1 MGPTLRSRDHR
12 AGDIV
17 RWTDPISARGGVSGS
32 ATLKSVRS
40 FEEVAGFIRQNE
52 VGRRACIETPF
63 GRRLMFY
70 ADLTATGRYLHFVER
85 WVERIRPFYA
95 NTHTAVSSTGRIT
108 TALREKAREVVARAV
123 RAGDDDVVLFTGA
136 GATSAVNKLVGL
148 LGLRI
153 DEPLE
158 RAYALSSYVPADE
171 RPVVLLGPYEHHSN
185 ELPWVESVADV
196 VEIGLDPSG
205 RIDLEDL
212 QRKLFVHAGR
222 PLKIGAF
229 SAASNVTG
237 VLSDVGAIARILHRG
252 GAYAVFDYA
261 AAGPYVPIDMHPADP
276 EARIDALFLS
286 THKFVGGPQASGL
299 LVVNRVLFRTRRP
312 ERPGGGTV
320 DYVAGSG
327 RESIDYVDK
336 LDERE
341 EGGTPAIIGDVRAGT
356 AFIVRDMIGPERIR
370 EHEVL
375 LARRALERLAK
386 HPRIRLL
393 GPHDLERLAILS
405 FNIEDLHHDLVSALL
420 DHLFGIQNRA
430 GCSCAGPYG
439 HRLLGIEPA
448 TSQRFRA
455 LIRRGVGGIKPGWV
469 RVTIPF
475 YANEHDVEFLLSAI
489 EFVADHGWAFV
500 PRYRLGWRDGVWRHI
515 ERPAPDIEPI
525 ELTVEALE
533 EAAQSF
539 AAGDHEAPMSDLQ
552 VLGERA
558 RYMQEARELA
568 RRLEARWSREPPV
581 WNTPSGDPEI
591 DALRW
596 FDYVHGY
603 DLPEPAPSV
612 SADEV
617 AQ

>member
-1 MGPTLRSRDHR
+1 M
-12 AGDIV
+12 
-17 RWTDPISARGGVSGS
+17 
-32 ATLKSVRS
+32 RS
-40 FEEVAGFIRQNE
+40 FEDVAAFIRQHE
-52 VGRRACIETPF
+52 VGRRACVETPF

-123 RAGDDDVVLFTGA
+123 KAGEDDIVLFTGA
-136 GATSAVNKLVGL
+136 GATAAVNKLVGL

-153 DEPLE
+153 AEPLE
-158 RAYALSSYVPADE
+158 RAYGLSAHIPAAE
-171 RPVVLLGPYEHHSN
+171 RPLVLIGPYEHHSN
-185 ELPWVESVADV
+185 ELPWVESVAEV
-196 VEIGLDPSG
+196 VEVDLDAAG
-205 RIDLEDL
+205 RIDLQDL
-212 QRKLFVHAGR
+212 ERKLALHADR
-222 PLKIGAF
+222 PLKVGSF

-237 VLSDVGAIARILHRG
+237 VLSDVAAIARVLHRG

-276 EARIDALFLS
+276 EAAIDALFLS

-299 LVVNRVLFRTRRP
+299 LVANRALFRNARP

-320 DYVAGSG
+320 HYVSGSG
-327 RESIDYVDK
+327 RDSIDYVTR

-356 AFIVRDMIGPERIR
+356 AFLVREMIGPERIR

-375 LARRALERLAK
+375 LARRALERLRK
-386 HPRIRLL
+386 HPRIHLL

-439 HRLLGIEPA
+439 HRLLGIDRA
-448 TSQRFRA
+448 TSERFRA
-455 LIRRGVGGIKPGWV
+455 LIRRGIDGIKPGWV

-489 EFVADHGWAFV
+489 EFVADHGRAFV
-500 PRYRLGWRDGVWRHI
+500 PRYRLSWRDGVWRHV

-539 AAGDHEAPMSDLQ
+539 ATGDHEAPMSELQ

-558 RYMQEARELA
+558 RYFEEARDMA
-568 RRLEARWSREPPV
+568 RALEDRWRHESPE
-581 WNTPSGDPEI
+581 WNPGSGEAQVDE
-591 DALRW
+591 LRW
-596 FDYVHGY
+596 FDYVHGHGMPLAPATPL
-603 DLPEPAPSV
+603 DPAREPTPEMGQ
-612 SADEV
+612 V

>member
-1 MGPTLRSRDHR
+1 M
-12 AGDIV
+12 
-17 RWTDPISARGGVSGS
+17 
-32 ATLKSVRS
+32 KS
-40 FEEVAGFIRQNE
+40 FEEVAAFIRQNE
-52 VGRRACIETPF
+52 VGRRACVETPF

-123 RAGDDDVVLFTGA
+123 KADDDDVVLFTGA
-136 GATSAVNKLVGL
+136 GATAAVNKLVGL

-158 RAYALSSYVPADE
+158 RQYGLSAHVPAAE
-171 RPVVLLGPYEHHSN
+171 RPVIFIGPYEHHSN
-185 ELPWVESVADV
+185 ELPWIESIAEV
-196 VEIGLDPSG
+196 VEIDLDGAG
-205 RIDLEDL
+205 RIDLQDL
-212 QRKLFVHAGR
+212 QRKQLLYAER
-222 PLKIGAF
+222 PLKVGSF

-237 VLSDVGAIARILHRG
+237 VISDVAAIARVLHRG
-252 GAYAVFDYA
+252 GALAVFDYA

-276 EARIDALFLS
+276 ETSIDALFLS

-299 LVVNRVLFRTRRP
+299 LVANRMLFRNRRP

-320 DYVAGSG
+320 HYVAGSG
-327 RESIDYVDK
+327 RDAIDYVTR

-341 EGGTPAIIGDVRAGT
+341 EGGTPNIIGDVRAGT
-356 AFIVRDMIGPERIR
+356 AFLVREMIGPERIL

-375 LARRALERLAK
+375 LARRALERLGK
-386 HPRIRLL
+386 HPRIHLL

-405 FNIEDLHHDLVSALL
+405 FNVEDLHHDLVSALL

-439 HRLLGIEPA
+439 HRLLGIDRA
-448 TSQRFRA
+448 TSECFRA
-455 LIRRGVGGIKPGWV
+455 LIRRGIEGIKPGWV

-475 YANEHDVEFLLSAI
+475 YANERDVEFLLAAI
-489 EFVADHGWAFV
+489 EFVADHGRAFV
-500 PRYRLGWRDGVWRHI
+500 PRYRLSWRDGVWRHV

-539 AAGDHEAPMSDLQ
+539 ANGDHEAPMSELQ

-558 RYMQEARELA
+558 RYFEEARDKA
-568 RRLEARWSREPPV
+568 RHLEARWRREPPT
-581 WNTPSGDPEI
+581 WNPGSGEAQVDE
-591 DALRW
+591 LRW
-596 FDYVHGY
+596 FDYVHGH
-603 DLPEPAPSV
+603 DMPVGPGGHSCQD
-612 SADEV
+612 ADVDEL
-617 AQ
+617 AAK

>member
-1 MGPTLRSRDHR
+1 M
-12 AGDIV
+12 
-17 RWTDPISARGGVSGS
+17 
-32 ATLKSVRS
+32 RS
-40 FEEVAGFIRQNE
+40 FEDIAGFIRQNE
-52 VGRRACIETPF
+52 VGRRACVETPF

-123 RAGDDDVVLFTGA
+123 RAGPDDVVLFTGA

-153 DEPLE
+153 DEPLD
-158 RAYALSSYVPADE
+158 RSYRLSARIPAAE
-171 RPVVLLGPYEHHSN
+171 RPVVFLGPYEHHSN
-185 ELPWVESVADV
+185 ELPWVESIAEV
-196 VEIGLDPSG
+196 VEIDLDAAG
-205 RIDLEDL
+205 RIDLRDL
-212 QRKLFVHAGR
+212 ERKLAAHADR
-222 PLKIGAF
+222 PLKLGSF

-237 VLSDVGAIARILHRG
+237 VLSDVAAIARALHRG

-299 LVVNRVLFRTRRP
+299 LVAHRALFRTRRP

-320 DYVAGSG
+320 DYVSGSG
-327 RESIDYVDK
+327 RDAIDYVER

-356 AFIVRDMIGPERIR
+356 AFLVREMIGAQRIR

-375 LARRALERLAK
+375 LARRALERLRK
-386 HPRIRLL
+386 HPRIELL

-439 HRLLGIEPA
+439 HRLLGIDRA
-448 TSQRFRA
+448 TSERFRG
-455 LIRRGVGGIKPGWV
+455 LIRRGVEGIKPGWV

-475 YANEHDVEFLLSAI
+475 YANEDDVEFLLSAI
-489 EFVADHGWAFV
+489 EFVADHGRAFV
-500 PRYRLGWRDGVWRHI
+500 PRYRLSWSDGVWRHV

-558 RYMQEARELA
+558 RYFEEAREMA
-568 RRLEARWSREPPV
+568 RHLEARWHREPPE
-581 WNTPSGDPEI
+581 WNPSTGDAVV

-596 FDYVHGY
+596 FDYVHGH
-603 DLPEPAPSV
+603 DMPVAEAEPDPMARGGVVAGPERDES
-612 SADEV
+612 EV

>member
-1 MGPTLRSRDHR
+1 M
-12 AGDIV
+12 
-17 RWTDPISARGGVSGS
+17 
-32 ATLKSVRS
+32 KS
-40 FEEVAGFIRQNE
+40 FEEVAAFIRQNE
-52 VGRRACIETPF
+52 VGRRACVETPF

-108 TALREKAREVVARAV
+108 TALREKAREVVKRAV
-123 RAGDDDVVLFTGA
+123 GAGEDDVVLFTGA
-136 GATSAVNKLVGL
+136 GATAAVNKLVGL

-158 RAYALSSYVPADE
+158 RTYGLSQHIPSHE
-171 RPVVLLGPYEHHSN
+171 RPVVFLGPYEHHSN
-185 ELPWVESVADV
+185 ELPWVESIAEV
-196 VEIGLDPSG
+196 VEIELDAAG
-205 RIDLEDL
+205 RIDVEDL
-212 QRKLFVHAGR
+212 RRKLAAHAER
-222 PLKIGAF
+222 PLKVGSF

-237 VLSDVGAIARILHRG
+237 VLSDVAAIARVLHRG
-252 GAYAVFDYA
+252 GAFAVFDYA

-276 EARIDALFLS
+276 EARIDGLFLS

-299 LVVNRVLFRTRRP
+299 LVANRALFRGQRP

-320 DYVAGSG
+320 HYVAGSG
-327 RESIDYVDK
+327 RDAIDYVQR

-341 EGGTPAIIGDVRAGT
+341 EAGTPAIIGDVRAGT
-356 AFIVRDMIGPERIR
+356 AFLVREMIGAHRIR

-375 LARRALERLAK
+375 LARRALERLHK
-386 HPRIRLL
+386 HPRIELL
-393 GPHDLERLAILS
+393 GPHDLPRLAILS
-405 FNIEDLHHDLVSALL
+405 FNIRDLHHDLVSVLL

-439 HRLLGIEPA
+439 HRLLGIDLA
-448 TSQRFRA
+448 TSTRFRS
-455 LIRRGVGGIKPGWV
+455 LIRRGVEGIKPGWV

-475 YANEHDVEFLLSAI
+475 YANEQDVEFLLSAI
-489 EFVADHGWAFV
+489 EFVADHGQAFV
-500 PRYRLGWRDGVWRHI
+500 PRYRLSWRDGVWRHV

-558 RYMQEARELA
+558 RYLEDARDMA
-568 RRLEARWSREPPV
+568 RALEDRWSREPPE
-581 WNTPSGDPEI
+581 WNLPSGEAEV

-596 FDYVHGY
+596 FDYVHAH
-603 DLPEPAPSV
+603 DMPVAPNEDEPR
-612 SADEV
+612 DRCEV

>member
-1 MGPTLRSRDHR
+1 M
-12 AGDIV
+12 
-17 RWTDPISARGGVSGS
+17 
-32 ATLKSVRS
+32 RS